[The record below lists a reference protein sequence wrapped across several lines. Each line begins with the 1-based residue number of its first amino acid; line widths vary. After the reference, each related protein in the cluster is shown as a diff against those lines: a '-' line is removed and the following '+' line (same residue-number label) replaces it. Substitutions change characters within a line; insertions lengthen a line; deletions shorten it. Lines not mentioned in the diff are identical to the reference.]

1 MTSCRIEC
9 TRCGREFDSPL
20 QFEDE
25 QSYLESSLVGTM
37 VPCDKCGLLSNCTPK
52 NMIFV
57 GDEQEN
63 EEEDSD
69 DWKNYAGR
77 DF

>member
-1 MTSCRIEC
+1 
-9 TRCGREFDSPL
+9 L
-20 QFEDE
+20 
-25 QSYLESSLVGTM
+25 YLESSLVGTM
-37 VPCDKCGLLSNCTPK
+37 VPCDKCGLLSHCTPK

-57 GDEQEN
+57 GDVKDN
-63 EEEDSD
+63 EGEDSD